1 MHYGEALPPPD
12 LTLHVRRFW
21 SLRDAPEDARVAAPR
36 PIERVIPDGRM
47 ELVVHL
53 GDRFG
58 EVAHDERSDRFR
70 APRPQPRALLAGQIA
85 GPLFL
90 QPGRSIDLFAIRFE
104 PWGAA
109 ALLGL
114 DAAALAGRIV
124 PLDDVVGA
132 AAGELVAT
140 LAAARDGAGRVAA
153 AARWLRERAA
163 RVHPRGRA
171 PAWLDAVVRAAQ
183 REPERHDVA
192 TLAALACAGR
202 REVERRFA
210 RHVGLAPK
218 PFLRVARVQR
228 VMAALEA
235 RPEAP
240 LAALALARGYCDQA
254 HLTRDF
260 GAVTGTTPARF
271 LRERRGLETLL
282 LDAPP
287 PAAPLT
293 SRA

>member
-1 MHYGEALPPPD
+1 MHYGESLPPPD
-12 LTLHVRRFW
+12 LALHVRRFW
-21 SLRDAPEDARVAAPR
+21 SLRDEPERWSATPTR
-36 PIERVIPDGRM
+36 PVERVIPDGRM

-53 GDRFG
+53 GDRFS
-58 EVAHDERSDRFR
+58 EVAHDRVAERLH
-70 APRPQPRALLAGQIA
+70 APRLQARALLAGQIA

-90 QPGRSIDLFAIRFE
+90 QPGRAIDLFAIRFE

-109 ALLGL
+109 ALLGV

-124 PLDDVVGA
+124 PLDDVAGA
-132 AAGELVAT
+132 AAGELVDA
-140 LAAARDGAGRVAA
+140 LAAARDDAGRIAA
-153 AARWLRERAA
+153 ASSWLRERARLA
-163 RVHPRGRA
+163 SPHRA

-183 REPERHDVA
+183 REPERHTVE
-192 TLAALACAGR
+192 TLAALARAGR

-228 VMAALEA
+228 TLAALEA
-235 RPEAP
+235 RPDAP
-240 LAALALARGYCDQA
+240 LAVAALAHGYCDQG
-254 HLTRDF
+254 HLTREF

-271 LRERRGLETLL
+271 LREKRGLETLL
-282 LDAPP
+282 LDAAPP
-287 PAAPLT
+287 TATPFT